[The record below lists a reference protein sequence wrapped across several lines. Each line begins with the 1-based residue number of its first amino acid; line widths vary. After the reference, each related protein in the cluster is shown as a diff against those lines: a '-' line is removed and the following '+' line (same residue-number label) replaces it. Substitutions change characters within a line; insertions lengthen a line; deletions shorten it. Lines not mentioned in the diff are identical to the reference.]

1 VIQVKLSV
9 RLWQTALF
17 VTVITVAMLV
27 LSLTLMSTLET
38 SIRDLA
44 REQLSKDADE
54 LAGII
59 APYFPLDD
67 AGRAEVHRHVLRFE
81 QTFDEDVWVF
91 DKDGR
96 VVESWNTRTQ
106 PGGLLETA
114 KRAVLGSDLLYTY
127 VDLDERSI
135 ALGGDSIRDGSGATQ
150 GGVVVA
156 TRGAEV
162 TRILR
167 ASRDQ
172 LVVAFFVALAVSGLL
187 GFVFSEVITRQVKR
201 LATAAEAI
209 ANGDFSQRLRRG
221 PVPDE
226 IAGLAESYNRMA
238 EQLGHAFAT
247 VASKE
252 REIAA
257 VVESMAEGV
266 VAVDGAQVIRLVN
279 PVASVLLG
287 TSVQSMLGRRL
298 AEIPGGAELAG
309 PVDDALAGRQ
319 SSGTLAFGDRILHLH
334 GAPFAPGATEGGA
347 VLLLRDI
354 TEQKRWEHAQ
364 RAFTANASHELRTP
378 IAALKG
384 FIELLQAGAKERVE
398 IRDDFLETM
407 QVEVD
412 RLQRLVSD
420 LFTLAQLDMGEL
432 HLEIG
437 AQRAD
442 DMIGD
447 VVAVM
452 SPLAA
457 EAGVTLS
464 SRIAPEVSTVLC
476 DRDRVV
482 QVLLG
487 FVDNALKHTPRTG
500 RVTVWAAREDGKVRL
515 GVRDTGPGIRAGAAD
530 RVFDRFFSVKTDSPT
545 SQRGTGLGLAIA
557 KEIVEAHG
565 SGIDVRSQ
573 PGRGA
578 DFSFPLIQ
586 P

>member
-1 VIQVKLSV
+1 MKLSV

-59 APYFPLDD
+59 APYFPLDGD
-67 AGRAEVHRHVLRFE
+67 GRAEVRRHVLRFE

-91 DKDGR
+91 DKTGR
-96 VVESWNTRTQ
+96 VIESWSTRTQ
-106 PGGLLETA
+106 PDQLLETA
-114 KRAVLGSDLLYTY
+114 KQRVLASDLPYTF
-127 VDLDERSI
+127 VDLEERSI
-135 ALGGDSIRDGSGATQ
+135 ALAGDSIRDDSGVTQ

-172 LVVAFFVALAVSGLL
+172 LVVAFFVALGVSGLL
-187 GFVFSEVITRQVKR
+187 GFVFSEVITRQVQR

-238 EQLGHAFAT
+238 EQLGRAFAA
-247 VASKE
+247 VEGKE

-257 VVESMAEGV
+257 VVESIAEGV
-266 VAVDGAQVIRLVN
+266 VAVDRGQVIRLVN
-279 PVASVLLG
+279 PVAAVLLE
-287 TSVQSMLGRRL
+287 TPAHHLLGQRL
-298 AEIPGGAELAG
+298 ADIPGGVELQR
-309 PVDDALAGRQ
+309 PVDEALAGKQ
-319 SSGTLAFGDRILHLH
+319 SSETLVFGDRILYLH
-334 GAPFAPGATEGGA
+334 GTPFALGTKEGGA

-354 TEQKRWEHAQ
+354 TEQKRWEQAQ

-384 FIELLQAGAKERVE
+384 FIELLQAGAKERVDV
-398 IRDDFLETM
+398 RDDFLETM
-407 QVEVD
+407 QVEID

-432 HLEIG
+432 RLDIG
-437 AQRAD
+437 PQRAE

-457 EAGVTLS
+457 DAGVTLS
-464 SRIAPEVSTVLC
+464 SRIGSDASSVMC

-487 FVDNALKHTPRTG
+487 FVDNALKHTPRG
-500 RVTVWAAREDGKVRL
+500 GDITVWAAPDDGKVRM

-530 RVFDRFFSVKTDSPT
+530 RVFDRFFSVKADSPT

-565 SGIDVRSQ
+565 SGIEVRSE

-578 DFSFPLIQ
+578 DFSFPLTK

>member
-1 VIQVKLSV
+1 MKLSV

-54 LAGII
+54 LSGII
-59 APYFPLDD
+59 APYFPPDD
-67 AGRAEVHRHVLRFE
+67 DGRAEIHRHVLRFE

-96 VVESWNTRTQ
+96 VIESWNTRTQ
-106 PGGLLETA
+106 PGGLLDAA
-114 KRAVLGSDLLYTY
+114 KRGVLGSDIPYTY
-127 VDLDERSI
+127 VDLEKKSI
-135 ALGGDSIRDGSGATQ
+135 ALAGDSIRDDSGVTQ
-150 GGVVVA
+150 GGIVVA

-162 TRILR
+162 TRILS

-172 LVVAFFVALAVSGLL
+172 LVVAFFVALGVSGLL
-187 GFVFSEVITRQVKR
+187 GFVFSEVITRQVQR

-238 EQLGHAFAT
+238 EQLGRAFAA
-247 VASKE
+247 VEGKE

-266 VAVDGAQVIRLVN
+266 VAVDREQVIRLVN
-279 PVASVLLG
+279 PIAAVLLG
-287 TSVQSMLGRRL
+287 MPAQRLLGQRL
-298 AEIPGGAELAG
+298 ADIPGGPELVS
-309 PVDDALAGRQ
+309 PVDEALAGRQ
-319 SSGTLAFGDRILHLH
+319 SNETLLFGDRILYLH
-334 GAPFAPGATEGGA
+334 GTPFALGTKEGGA
-347 VLLLRDI
+347 ALLLRDI
-354 TEQKRWEHAQ
+354 TEQKRWEQAQ

-384 FIELLQAGAKERVE
+384 FIELLQAGAKERVDV
-398 IRDDFLETM
+398 RDDFLETM
-407 QVEVD
+407 QVEID

-432 HLEIG
+432 RLDIG
-437 AQRAD
+437 PQRAE
-442 DMIGD
+442 DMISD

-457 EAGVTLS
+457 EAGIALS
-464 SRIAPEVSTVLC
+464 SRVAPDASSVLC

-487 FVDNALKHTPRTG
+487 FVDNALKHTPRGGGITL
-500 RVTVWAAREDGKVRL
+500 WAAPDDGKIRI

-530 RVFDRFFSVKTDSPT
+530 RVFDRFFSVKADSPT

-565 SGIDVRSQ
+565 SGIEVHSE

-578 DFSFPLIQ
+578 DFSFPLTK